1 MTQDTVDLSFL
12 ARLGQKTND
21 ELKILR
27 KDVGEIRTLC
37 LQSYDYMKRV
47 ERRSGELRDDLEIT
61 LKMEL
66 GGGIAH
72 LRTGLESGLRRIED
86 KLDEL
91 SHRLNA
97 LEEKA

>member
-1 MTQDTVDLSFL
+1 MAQDTVDLSFL

-21 ELKILR
+21 ELKMLK
-27 KDVGEIRTLC
+27 KDVGEIRSLC

-47 ERRSGELRDDLEIT
+47 ERRSSELRDDLEIT
-61 LKMEL
+61 IKMEL

-72 LRTGLESGLRRIED
+72 LQTGLKSGLRRIED

-91 SHRLNA
+91 SQRLSA
-97 LEEKA
+97 REEKS